1 MKYIMKKNNVERIA
15 DTELSKDRLEKL
27 GYKIIKSEKAAEEP
41 EAVEVSET
49 VEEPEAVEVSETVE
63 EPEAVEVSETVK
75 VSEKQKK
82 SVKKDNSKK

>member
-1 MKYIMKKNNVERIA
+1 MKKNNVERIA

-49 VEEPEAVEVSETVE
+49 VEEPEAVEVSETV
-63 EPEAVEVSETVK
+63 K